1 MIQLEWLWAFAL
13 LPLPLLLRYL
23 IPTAKSQQDAAL
35 HVPFIE
41 DFQTIDSRTLRSK
54 QSPWPLLLAALAW
67 LCLVLAAARP
77 QWIGE
82 PIELPTSGRDLM
94 LAVDLSGSMDTAD
107 FKLSGRVVNRLK
119 ATQAIAG
126 EFIQHRVGDRVGLIL
141 FGEQAYL
148 QTPLTFD
155 RETVRTLLY
164 EAAIG
169 LAGQATAIGDAI
181 GLMVKR
187 LGDKADVKQ
196 VMILLTDGA
205 NTAGEVSPIKA
216 AELAAEK
223 GLKIYTIGIGA
234 DEMIVQSLFG
244 RQRVN
249 PSADLDEKTL
259 TTIAEKTGGQYF
271 RARDSEE
278 LLKIYDLIDRLEPI
292 EQDAE
297 FFRPMRAL
305 YIYPLG
311 AGMALATILIL
322 SLSMNSVR
330 RQHG

>member
-1 MIQLEWLWAFAL
+1 MIQFEWLWAFAL
-13 LPLPLLLRYL
+13 LPLPLLLRL
-23 IPTAKSQQDAAL
+23 LLPAAKTQQEAAL
-35 HVPFIE
+35 NVPFIE
-41 DFQTIDSRTLRSK
+41 DFQAVSS
-54 QSPWPLLLAALAW
+54 QSTSISQQRWPLLLAILAW
-67 LCLVLAAARP
+67 CCLIIAAARP
-77 QWIGE
+77 QWIGD

-107 FKLSGRVVNRLK
+107 FKLSGRVVNRLQ

-126 EFIQHRVGDRVGLIL
+126 EFIERRVGDRIGLIL

-155 RETVRTLLY
+155 RDTVRILLY
-164 EAAIG
+164 EAVIG

-187 LGDKADVKQ
+187 LGDDENVDQ

-205 NTAGEVSPIKA
+205 NTAGEVAPIKA

-259 TTIAEKTGGQYF
+259 SAIAETTGGKYF
-271 RARDSEE
+271 RARDADE
-278 LLKIYDLIDRLEPI
+278 LMKIYDLIDQLEPI
-292 EQDAE
+292 EQE
-297 FFRPMRAL
+297 QQLFRPMKAL
-305 YIYPLG
+305 YVYPL
-311 AGMALATILIL
+311 AAALLLAAVLLLIQSLNGM
-322 SLSMNSVR
+322 R